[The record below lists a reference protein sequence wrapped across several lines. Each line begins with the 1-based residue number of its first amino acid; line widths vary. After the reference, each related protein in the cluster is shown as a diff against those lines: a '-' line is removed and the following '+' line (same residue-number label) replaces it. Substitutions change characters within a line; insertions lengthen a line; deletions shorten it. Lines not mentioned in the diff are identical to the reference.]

1 MADEARGGRGLGAG
15 AREWA
20 TRAVQWPPARN
31 AIKHGVHAYA
41 GVRGRRLERAGRL
54 PAIVNI
60 YAASSPKAGSQWMK
74 ALFDHPLVRGKSN
87 LLTLPQLDYQQR
99 LDRALPLATF
109 VPGLYMSCPEYRR
122 IPKPHEHRVVYMF
135 RDPRELCVSGYYSAI
150 GTHRWTNREV
160 ERFRAELREM
170 PLDEALLALIRDGAP
185 RLREVT
191 TWVDVEDP
199 NVAKFRLE
207 DVSASPRDQVP
218 RILDHCGVTLPAA
231 ELDTV
236 LNDISRES
244 LQTKDLAQRGEGSE
258 SHYRVNRKS
267 FRELFTPEHHR
278 AIEEIAPGLV
288 ERLGY
293 PA

>member
-1 MADEARGGRGLGAG
+1 M
-15 AREWA
+15 WA
-20 TRAVQWPPARN
+20 TRAVQWQPARN
-31 AIKHGVHAYA
+31 AIKYGVHAYA
-41 GVRGRRLERAGRL
+41 RARGRRLERSAKL
-54 PAIVNI
+54 PAIANI

-74 ALFDHPLVRGKSN
+74 ALLDHPLVRAKSS

-109 VPGLYMSCPEYRR
+109 VPGLYMSYPEYRR

-160 ERFRAELREM
+160 ERFRAQLREM
-170 PLDEALLALIRDGAP
+170 PFDEALLALIRDGAP
-185 RLREVT
+185 RLREVA

-207 DVSASPRDQVP
+207 DVSASPGDHVP

-236 LNDISRES
+236 LSDVSRES
-244 LQTKDLAQRGEGSE
+244 LQAKDLAERGDRSE
-258 SHYRVNRKS
+258 SHYRVDRKS
-267 FRELFTPEHHR
+267 FRVLFKPEHHQ